1 MLKGKLSKASI
12 LVRVLVWLGIMGV
25 LTMAAIAI
33 WFFFLPNRDSMAGT
47 KWLQFLQTLGT
58 FLLPALAGVYL
69 WSETPMRWLHLD
81 KGLLWQEALGAVVVM
96 LLAIPGINLLSA
108 WNQQMVLPECLAGLE
123 QWMRMQED
131 AAAQL
136 TEQFLQVDTVG
147 GLLVNIGLMAL
158 LPAAAEELTF
168 RGVVQGMFTRNKHVA
183 IWAAA
188 AIFSFVHF
196 QFYGFLPRMLM
207 GAMFGYMLWWTGSL
221 WAPMLMH
228 FVNNCVAVVA
238 AYWAYNYMD
247 ERNMEIL
254 DTIGTEDTILLGV
267 FSICIVLIMMVMYGY
282 FHSHGGTV
290 VNEKEEDN
298 EKDFV

>member
-1 MLKGKLSKASI
+1 MLKGKISNASI

-25 LTMAAIAI
+25 LTMVAFGV
-33 WFFFLPNRDSMAGT
+33 WFFLPNRDGLVGM
-47 KWLQFLQTLGT
+47 KWLQLLQSVAT
-58 FLLPALAGVYL
+58 FLLPALAGAYL
-69 WSETPMRWLHLD
+69 WSNTPMQWLHLN
-81 KGLLWQEALGAVVVM
+81 KKPSWQEALAAVVVM

-108 WNQQMVLPECLAGLE
+108 WNQQMVLPEWMSGIE

-136 TEQFLQVDTVG
+136 TEQFLRVDTVG

-158 LPAAAEELTF
+158 LPAVGEELTF

-183 IWAAA
+183 IWATA
-188 AIFSFVHF
+188 AIFSFVHM
-196 QFYGFLPRMLM
+196 QFYGFLPRMLL

-221 WAPMLMH
+221 WVPMLMH
-228 FVNNCVAVVA
+228 FVNNCAAVVV
-238 AYWAYNYMD
+238 AYLAYNHLEEGRAEM
-247 ERNMEIL
+247 L

-282 FHSHGGTV
+282 FYSHGKILT
-290 VNEKEEDN
+290 NEKDEEN
-298 EKDFV
+298 EKDF

>member
-1 MLKGKLSKASI
+1 MLKGKISNASI

-25 LTMAAIAI
+25 LTMVAFGV
-33 WFFFLPNRDSMAGT
+33 WFFLPNRDGLVGM
-47 KWLQFLQTLGT
+47 KWLQLLQSVAT
-58 FLLPALAGVYL
+58 FLLPALAGAYL
-69 WSETPMRWLHLD
+69 WSSTPMQWLHLD
-81 KGLLWQEALGAVVVM
+81 SKPSWQEALAAVVVM

-108 WNQQMVLPECLAGLE
+108 WNQQMVLPEWMSGIE

-136 TEQFLQVDTVG
+136 TEQFLRVDTVG

-158 LPAAAEELTF
+158 LPAVGEELTF

-183 IWAAA
+183 IWATA
-188 AIFSFVHF
+188 AIFSFVHM
-196 QFYGFLPRMLM
+196 QFYGFLPRMLL

-221 WAPMLMH
+221 WVPMLMH
-228 FVNNCVAVVA
+228 FVNNCAAVVV
-238 AYWAYNYMD
+238 AYLAYNHLEEGRAEM
-247 ERNMEIL
+247 L

-282 FHSHGGTV
+282 FYSHGKILT
-290 VNEKEEDN
+290 NEKDEEN
-298 EKDFV
+298 EKDF

>member
-1 MLKGKLSKASI
+1 MKGKISNASI

-25 LTMAAIAI
+25 LTMVAFGV
-33 WFFFLPNRDSMAGT
+33 WFFLPNRDGLVGM
-47 KWLQFLQTLGT
+47 KWLQLLQSVAT
-58 FLLPALAGVYL
+58 FLLPALAGAYL
-69 WSETPMRWLHLD
+69 WSNTPMQWLHLD
-81 KGLLWQEALGAVVVM
+81 SKPSWQEALAAVVVM

-108 WNQQMVLPECLAGLE
+108 WNQQMVLPEWMSGIE

-136 TEQFLQVDTVG
+136 TEQFLRVDTVG

-158 LPAAAEELTF
+158 LPAVGEELTF
-168 RGVVQGMFTRNKHVA
+168 RGVVQGMFTRNRHVA
-183 IWAAA
+183 IWATA
-188 AIFSFVHF
+188 AIFSFVHM

-221 WAPMLMH
+221 WVPMLMH
-228 FVNNCVAVVA
+228 FVNNCAAVVVA
-238 AYWAYNYMD
+238 FWAYNYLEEGSAEM
-247 ERNMEIL
+247 L

-282 FHSHGGTV
+282 FYSHGKILT
-290 VNEKEEDN
+290 NEKDEEN
-298 EKDFV
+298 EKDF

>member
-1 MLKGKLSKASI
+1 MLKGKISNASI

-25 LTMAAIAI
+25 LTMVAFGV
-33 WFFFLPNRDSMAGT
+33 WFFLPNRDGLVGM
-47 KWLQFLQTLGT
+47 KWLQLLQSVAT
-58 FLLPALAGVYL
+58 FLLPALAGAYL
-69 WSETPMRWLHLD
+69 WSSTPMQWLHLD
-81 KGLLWQEALGAVVVM
+81 SKPSWQEALAAVVVM

-108 WNQQMVLPECLAGLE
+108 WNQQMVLPEWMSGIE

-136 TEQFLQVDTVG
+136 TEQFLRVDTVG

-158 LPAAAEELTF
+158 LPAVGEELTF
-168 RGVVQGMFTRNKHVA
+168 RGVVQGMFTRNRHVA

-196 QFYGFLPRMLM
+196 QFYGFIPRMLL

-221 WAPMLMH
+221 WVPMLMH
-228 FVNNCVAVVA
+228 FVNNCAAVVVA
-238 AYWAYNYMD
+238 FWAYNYLEEGSAEM
-247 ERNMEIL
+247 L

-282 FHSHGGTV
+282 FYSHGKILT
-290 VNEKEEDN
+290 NEKDEEN
-298 EKDFV
+298 EKDF

>member
-1 MLKGKLSKASI
+1 MLKGKISNASI

-25 LTMAAIAI
+25 LTMVAFGV
-33 WFFFLPNRDSMAGT
+33 WFFLPNRDGLVGM
-47 KWLQFLQTLGT
+47 KWLQLLQSVAT
-58 FLLPALAGVYL
+58 FLLPALAGAYL
-69 WSETPMRWLHLD
+69 WSNTPMQWLHLN
-81 KGLLWQEALGAVVVM
+81 KKPSWQEALAAVVVM

-108 WNQQMVLPECLAGLE
+108 WNQQMVLPEWMSGIE

-136 TEQFLQVDTVG
+136 TEQFLRVDTVG

-158 LPAAAEELTF
+158 LPAVGEELTF

-183 IWAAA
+183 IWATA
-188 AIFSFVHF
+188 AIFSFVHM

-221 WAPMLMH
+221 WVPMLMH
-228 FVNNCVAVVA
+228 FVNNCAAVVV
-238 AYWAYNYMD
+238 AYFAYNHLEEGRAEM
-247 ERNMEIL
+247 L

-282 FHSHGGTV
+282 FYSHGKILT
-290 VNEKEEDN
+290 NEKDEEN
-298 EKDFV
+298 EKDF

>member
-1 MLKGKLSKASI
+1 MLKGKISNASI

-25 LTMAAIAI
+25 LTMVAFGV
-33 WFFFLPNRDSMAGT
+33 WFFLPNRDGLVGM
-47 KWLQFLQTLGT
+47 KWLQLLQSVAT
-58 FLLPALAGVYL
+58 FLLPALAGAYL
-69 WSETPMRWLHLD
+69 WSSTPMQWLHLD
-81 KGLLWQEALGAVVVM
+81 SKPSWQEASAAVVIM

-108 WNQQMVLPECLAGLE
+108 WNQQMVLPEWMSGIE

-136 TEQFLQVDTVG
+136 TEQFLRVDTVG

-158 LPAAAEELTF
+158 LSAVGEELTF

-183 IWAAA
+183 IWATA
-188 AIFSFVHF
+188 AIFSFVHM
-196 QFYGFLPRMLM
+196 QFYGFLPRMLL

-221 WAPMLMH
+221 WVPMLMH
-228 FVNNCVAVVA
+228 FVNNCAAVVVA
-238 AYWAYNYMD
+238 FWAYNYLEEGSAEM
-247 ERNMEIL
+247 L

-282 FHSHGGTV
+282 FYSHGKILT
-290 VNEKEEDN
+290 NEKDEEN
-298 EKDFV
+298 EKDF

>member
-1 MLKGKLSKASI
+1 MKGKISNASI

-25 LTMAAIAI
+25 LTMVAFGV
-33 WFFFLPNRDSMAGT
+33 WFFLPNRDGLVGM
-47 KWLQFLQTLGT
+47 KWLQLLQSVAT
-58 FLLPALAGVYL
+58 FLLPALAGAYL
-69 WSETPMRWLHLD
+69 WSNTPMQWLHLD
-81 KGLLWQEALGAVVVM
+81 SKPSWQEASAAVVIM

-108 WNQQMVLPECLAGLE
+108 WNQQMVLPEWMSGIE

-158 LPAAAEELTF
+158 LPAVGEELTF

-183 IWAAA
+183 IWATA
-188 AIFSFVHF
+188 AIFSFVHM
-196 QFYGFLPRMLM
+196 QFYGFLPRMLL

-221 WAPMLMH
+221 WVPMLMH
-228 FVNNCVAVVA
+228 FVNNCAAVVVA
-238 AYWAYNYMD
+238 FWAYNYLEEGSAEM
-247 ERNMEIL
+247 L

-282 FHSHGGTV
+282 FYSHGKILT
-290 VNEKEEDN
+290 NEKDEEN
-298 EKDFV
+298 EKDF

>member
-1 MLKGKLSKASI
+1 MKGKISNASI

-25 LTMAAIAI
+25 LTMVAFGV
-33 WFFFLPNRDSMAGT
+33 WFFLPNRDGLVGM
-47 KWLQFLQTLGT
+47 KWLQLLQSVAT
-58 FLLPALAGVYL
+58 FLLPALAGAYL
-69 WSETPMRWLHLD
+69 WSNTPMQWLHLD
-81 KGLLWQEALGAVVVM
+81 SKPSWQEALAAVVVM

-108 WNQQMVLPECLAGLE
+108 WNQQMVLPEWMSGIE

-136 TEQFLQVDTVG
+136 TEQFLRVDTVG

-158 LPAAAEELTF
+158 LPAVGEELTF

-183 IWAAA
+183 IWATA
-188 AIFSFVHF
+188 AIFSFVHM
-196 QFYGFLPRMLM
+196 QFYGFLPRMLL

-221 WAPMLMH
+221 WVPMLMH
-228 FVNNCVAVVA
+228 FVNNCAAVVV
-238 AYWAYNYMD
+238 AYLAYNHLEEGRAEM
-247 ERNMEIL
+247 L

-282 FHSHGGTV
+282 FYSHGKILT
-290 VNEKEEDN
+290 NEKDEEN
-298 EKDFV
+298 EKDF

>member
-1 MLKGKLSKASI
+1 MLKGKISNASI

-25 LTMAAIAI
+25 LTMVAFGV
-33 WFFFLPNRDSMAGT
+33 WFFLPNRDGLVGM
-47 KWLQFLQTLGT
+47 KWLQLLQSVAT
-58 FLLPALAGVYL
+58 FLLPALAGAYL
-69 WSETPMRWLHLD
+69 WSNTPMQWLHLD
-81 KGLLWQEALGAVVVM
+81 SKPSWQEALAAVVVM

-108 WNQQMVLPECLAGLE
+108 WNQQMVLPEWMSGIE

-136 TEQFLQVDTVG
+136 TEQFLRVDTVG

-158 LPAAAEELTF
+158 LPAVGEELTF

-183 IWAAA
+183 IWATA
-188 AIFSFVHF
+188 AIFSFVHM
-196 QFYGFLPRMLM
+196 QFYGFLPRMLL

-221 WAPMLMH
+221 WVPMLMH
-228 FVNNCVAVVA
+228 FVNNCAAVVVA
-238 AYWAYNYMD
+238 FWAYNYLEEGSAEM
-247 ERNMEIL
+247 L

-282 FHSHGGTV
+282 FYSHGKILT
-290 VNEKEEDN
+290 NEKDEEN
-298 EKDFV
+298 EKDF

>member
-1 MLKGKLSKASI
+1 MLKGKISNASI

-25 LTMAAIAI
+25 LTMVAFGV
-33 WFFFLPNRDSMAGT
+33 WFFLPNRDGLVGM
-47 KWLQFLQTLGT
+47 KWLQLLQSVAT
-58 FLLPALAGVYL
+58 FLLPALAGAYL
-69 WSETPMRWLHLD
+69 WSERPMQWLHLG
-81 KGLLWQEALGAVVVM
+81 KKPSWQEVLASVVVM

-108 WNQQMVLPECLAGLE
+108 WNQQMVLPEWMSGIE

-136 TEQFLQVDTVG
+136 TEQFLRVDTVG

-158 LPAAAEELTF
+158 LPAVGEELTF

-183 IWAAA
+183 IWATA
-188 AIFSFVHF
+188 AIFSFVHM
-196 QFYGFLPRMLM
+196 QFYGFLPRMLL

-221 WAPMLMH
+221 WVPMLMH
-228 FVNNCVAVVA
+228 FVNNCAAVVV
-238 AYWAYNYMD
+238 AYLAYNHLEEGRAEM
-247 ERNMEIL
+247 L

-282 FHSHGGTV
+282 FYSHGKILT
-290 VNEKEEDN
+290 NEKDEEN
-298 EKDFV
+298 EKDF

>member
-1 MLKGKLSKASI
+1 MLKGKISNASI

-25 LTMAAIAI
+25 LTMVAFGV
-33 WFFFLPNRDSMAGT
+33 WFFLPNRDGLVGM
-47 KWLQFLQTLGT
+47 KWLQLLQSVAT
-58 FLLPALAGVYL
+58 FLLPALVGAYL
-69 WSETPMRWLHLD
+69 WSNTPMQWLHLN
-81 KGLLWQEALGAVVVM
+81 KKPSWQEASAAVVIM

-108 WNQQMVLPECLAGLE
+108 WNQQMVLPEWMSGIE

-158 LPAAAEELTF
+158 LPAVGEELTF
-168 RGVVQGMFTRNKHVA
+168 RGVVQGMFTRNRHVA
-183 IWAAA
+183 IWATA
-188 AIFSFVHF
+188 AIFSFVHM
-196 QFYGFLPRMLM
+196 QFYGFLPRMLL

-221 WAPMLMH
+221 WVPMLMH
-228 FVNNCVAVVA
+228 FVNNCAAVVVA
-238 AYWAYNYMD
+238 FWAYNYLEEGSAEM
-247 ERNMEIL
+247 L

-282 FHSHGGTV
+282 FYSHGKILT
-290 VNEKEEDN
+290 NEKDEEN
-298 EKDFV
+298 EKDF

>member
-1 MLKGKLSKASI
+1 MLKGKISNASI

-25 LTMAAIAI
+25 LTMVAFGV
-33 WFFFLPNRDSMAGT
+33 WFFLPNRDGLVGM
-47 KWLQFLQTLGT
+47 KWLQLLQSVAT
-58 FLLPALAGVYL
+58 FLLPALAGAYL
-69 WSETPMRWLHLD
+69 WSSTPMQWLHLD
-81 KGLLWQEALGAVVVM
+81 SKPSWQEASAAVVIM

-108 WNQQMVLPECLAGLE
+108 WNQQMVLPEWMSGIE

-136 TEQFLQVDTVG
+136 TEQFLRVDTVG

-158 LPAAAEELTF
+158 LPAVGEELTF

-183 IWAAA
+183 IWATA
-188 AIFSFVHF
+188 AIFSFVHM
-196 QFYGFLPRMLM
+196 QFYGFLPRMLL

-221 WAPMLMH
+221 WVPMLMH
-228 FVNNCVAVVA
+228 FVNNCAAVVVA
-238 AYWAYNYMD
+238 FWAYNYLEEGRAEM
-247 ERNMEIL
+247 L

-282 FHSHGGTV
+282 FYSHGKILT
-290 VNEKEEDN
+290 NEKDEEN
-298 EKDFV
+298 EKDF

>member
-1 MLKGKLSKASI
+1 MKGKISNASI

-25 LTMAAIAI
+25 LTMVAFGV
-33 WFFFLPNRDSMAGT
+33 WFFLPNRDGLVGM
-47 KWLQFLQTLGT
+47 KWLQLLQSVAT
-58 FLLPALAGVYL
+58 FLLPALAGAYL
-69 WSETPMRWLHLD
+69 WSNTPMQWLHLN
-81 KGLLWQEALGAVVVM
+81 KKPSWQEASAAVVIM

-108 WNQQMVLPECLAGLE
+108 WNQQMVLPEWMSGIE

-136 TEQFLQVDTVG
+136 TEQFLRVDTVG

-158 LPAAAEELTF
+158 LPAVGEELTF

-183 IWAAA
+183 IWATA
-188 AIFSFVHF
+188 AIFSFVHM
-196 QFYGFLPRMLM
+196 QFYGFLPRMLL

-221 WAPMLMH
+221 WVPMLMH
-228 FVNNCVAVVA
+228 FVNNCAAVVV
-238 AYWAYNYMD
+238 AYLAYNHLEEGRAEM
-247 ERNMEIL
+247 L

-282 FHSHGGTV
+282 FYSHGKILT
-290 VNEKEEDN
+290 NEKDEEN
-298 EKDFV
+298 EKDF

>member
-1 MLKGKLSKASI
+1 MLKGKISNASI

-25 LTMAAIAI
+25 LTMVAFGV
-33 WFFFLPNRDSMAGT
+33 WFFLPNRDGLVGM
-47 KWLQFLQTLGT
+47 KWLQLLQSVAT
-58 FLLPALAGVYL
+58 FLLPALAGAYL
-69 WSETPMRWLHLD
+69 WSNTPMQWLHLD
-81 KGLLWQEALGAVVVM
+81 SKPSWQEALAAVVVM

-108 WNQQMVLPECLAGLE
+108 WNQQMVLPEWMSGIE

-136 TEQFLQVDTVG
+136 TEQFLRVDTVG

-158 LPAAAEELTF
+158 LPAVGEELTF

-183 IWAAA
+183 IWATA
-188 AIFSFVHF
+188 AIFSFVHL
-196 QFYGFLPRMLM
+196 QFYGFLPRMLL

-221 WAPMLMH
+221 WVPMLMH
-228 FVNNCVAVVA
+228 FVNNCAAVVV
-238 AYWAYNYMD
+238 AYFAYNHLEEGRAEM
-247 ERNMEIL
+247 L

-282 FHSHGGTV
+282 FYSHGKILT
-290 VNEKEEDN
+290 NEKDEEN
-298 EKDFV
+298 EKDF

>member
-1 MLKGKLSKASI
+1 MKGKISNASI

-25 LTMAAIAI
+25 LTMVAFGV
-33 WFFFLPNRDSMAGT
+33 WFFLPNRDGLVGM
-47 KWLQFLQTLGT
+47 KWLQLLQSVAT
-58 FLLPALAGVYL
+58 FLLPALAGAYL
-69 WSETPMRWLHLD
+69 WSSTPMQWLHLD
-81 KGLLWQEALGAVVVM
+81 SKPSWQEALAAVVVM

-108 WNQQMVLPECLAGLE
+108 WNQQMVLPEWMSGIE

-136 TEQFLQVDTVG
+136 TEQFLRVDTVG

-158 LPAAAEELTF
+158 LPAVGEELTF

-183 IWAAA
+183 IWATA
-188 AIFSFVHF
+188 AIFSFVHM
-196 QFYGFLPRMLM
+196 QFYGFLPRMLL

-221 WAPMLMH
+221 WVPMLMH
-228 FVNNCVAVVA
+228 FVNNCAAVVV
-238 AYWAYNYMD
+238 AYLAYNHLEEGRAEM
-247 ERNMEIL
+247 L

-282 FHSHGGTV
+282 FYSHGKILT
-290 VNEKEEDN
+290 NEKDEEN
-298 EKDFV
+298 EKDF

>member
-1 MLKGKLSKASI
+1 MKGKISNASI

-25 LTMAAIAI
+25 LTMVAFGV
-33 WFFFLPNRDSMAGT
+33 WFFLPNRDGLVGM
-47 KWLQFLQTLGT
+47 KWLQLLQSVAT
-58 FLLPALAGVYL
+58 FLLPALAGAYL
-69 WSETPMRWLHLD
+69 WSNTPMQWLHLD
-81 KGLLWQEALGAVVVM
+81 SKPSWQEALAAVVVM

-108 WNQQMVLPECLAGLE
+108 WNQQMVLPEWMSGIE

-136 TEQFLQVDTVG
+136 TEQFLRVDTVG

-158 LPAAAEELTF
+158 LPAVGEELTF

-183 IWAAA
+183 IWATA
-188 AIFSFVHF
+188 AIFSFVHM
-196 QFYGFLPRMLM
+196 QFYGFLPRMLL

-221 WAPMLMH
+221 WVPMLMH
-228 FVNNCVAVVA
+228 FVNNCAAVVVA
-238 AYWAYNYMD
+238 FWAYNYLEEGSAEM
-247 ERNMEIL
+247 L

-282 FHSHGGTV
+282 FYSHGKILT
-290 VNEKEEDN
+290 NEKDEEN
-298 EKDFV
+298 EKDF

>member
-1 MLKGKLSKASI
+1 MKGKISNASI

-25 LTMAAIAI
+25 LTMVAFGV
-33 WFFFLPNRDSMAGT
+33 WFFLPNRDGLVGM
-47 KWLQFLQTLGT
+47 KWLQLLQSVAT
-58 FLLPALAGVYL
+58 FLLPALAGAYL
-69 WSETPMRWLHLD
+69 WSNTPMQWLHLN
-81 KGLLWQEALGAVVVM
+81 KKPSWQEALAAVVVM

-108 WNQQMVLPECLAGLE
+108 WNQQMVLPEWMSGIE

-136 TEQFLQVDTVG
+136 TEQFLRVDTVG

-158 LPAAAEELTF
+158 LPAVGEELTF

-183 IWAAA
+183 IWATA
-188 AIFSFVHF
+188 AIFSFVHL
-196 QFYGFLPRMLM
+196 QFYGFLPRMLL

-221 WAPMLMH
+221 WVPMLMH
-228 FVNNCVAVVA
+228 FVNNCGAVVVA
-238 AYWAYNYMD
+238 FWAYNYLEEGSAEM
-247 ERNMEIL
+247 L

-282 FHSHGGTV
+282 FYSHGKILT
-290 VNEKEEDN
+290 NEKDEEN
-298 EKDFV
+298 EKDF

>member
-1 MLKGKLSKASI
+1 MLKGKIANASI

-25 LTMAAIAI
+25 LTMVAFGV
-33 WFFFLPNRDSMAGT
+33 WFFLPNRDGLVGM
-47 KWLQFLQTLGT
+47 KWLQLLQSVAT
-58 FLLPALAGVYL
+58 FLLPALAGAYL
-69 WSETPMRWLHLD
+69 WSNTPMQWLHLD
-81 KGLLWQEALGAVVVM
+81 SKPSWQEALAAVVVM

-108 WNQQMVLPECLAGLE
+108 WNQQMVLPEWMSGIE

-136 TEQFLQVDTVG
+136 TEQFLRVDTVG

-158 LPAAAEELTF
+158 LPAVGEELTF
-168 RGVVQGMFTRNKHVA
+168 RGVVQGMFTRNRHVA
-183 IWAAA
+183 IWATA
-188 AIFSFVHF
+188 AIFSFVHL

-221 WAPMLMH
+221 WVPMLMH
-228 FVNNCVAVVA
+228 FVNNCTAVVV
-238 AYWAYNYMD
+238 AYLAYNHLEEGRAEM
-247 ERNMEIL
+247 L

-282 FHSHGGTV
+282 FYSHGKILT
-290 VNEKEEDN
+290 NEKDEEN
-298 EKDFV
+298 EKDF